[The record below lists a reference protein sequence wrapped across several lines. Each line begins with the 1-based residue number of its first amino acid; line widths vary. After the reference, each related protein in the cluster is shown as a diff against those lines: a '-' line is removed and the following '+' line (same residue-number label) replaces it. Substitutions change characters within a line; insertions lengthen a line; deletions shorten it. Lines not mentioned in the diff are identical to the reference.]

1 MLISPHQYYRLTG
14 IKSRKLLGQHFLT
27 QPDTA
32 MRIVESAQIR
42 NSEVVVEVGP
52 GLGALTQFLLAKKC
66 SLHLVELDRDLV
78 SFLRKVLS
86 DRSEEVQV
94 HEMDV
99 LRFDFSGL
107 AEAVGQPLVVVGNLP
122 YSISSPLVFRLLEC
136 HGKQARAIFMVQKE
150 VGLRL
155 AADPGTKEYGVLSV
169 LLGIYTQTKVLFG
182 VGPGQFFPRPKVDSV
197 VVRMD
202 FMERDLARELPFFFL
217 RDLVGVAF
225 QQRRK
230 TIRNSL
236 RSFAARY
243 RTRIEDVLSSA
254 GIDPERRPETLSP
267 QDYVR
272 IGKILEKSR

>member
-42 NSEVVVEVGP
+42 DSEVVMEVGP
-52 GLGALTQFLLAKKC
+52 GLGALTQFLLSKKC
-66 SLHLVELDRDLV
+66 ALHLVELDRDLV
-78 SFLRKVLS
+78 SFLRKALS
-86 DRSEEVQV
+86 DRSEEVQI

-122 YSISSPLVFRLLEC
+122 YSISSPLVFCLLEA
-136 HGKQARAIFMVQKE
+136 HGKLARAVFMVQKE

-155 AADPGTKEYGVLSV
+155 AADPGTKDYGVLSV
-169 LLGIYTQTKVLFG
+169 LLGIYAQTKLLFS

-202 FMERDLARELPFFFL
+202 FMERDLAEELPFSFL
-217 RDLVGVAF
+217 RDLVGAAF

-236 RSFAARY
+236 RSFAARCGM
-243 RTRIEDVLSSA
+243 RIEDVLSSA
-254 GIDPERRPETLSP
+254 DIDSERRPETLSP